1 MNLSVLG
8 SILSTL
14 RQFFNSVFCATP
26 KGECLYPRCGE
37 DVLEI
42 LTQAR
47 DNKTQVKVVGGTFPL
62 SSVTSED
69 VVLNLNLMNKLI
81 GLDVHQ
87 QTVIAEPGMLLS
99 HLSALLETVNLSLD
113 LAGTVPD
120 LSIVDAI
127 AVGLAG
133 CGGTLAKNVLSV
145 EVALPGSGGGGRGR
159 RAELSSWSW
168 TSNPA
173 QMSALF
179 SGLGLVAVVIAVT
192 FKCIP
197 LHRVSEVSYLTSLR
211 DILETWSLVHRT
223 SFSQQLTWYPFSEL
237 VILTHTSLLHS
248 NVAVAQ
254 SYLNRRFS
262 DISRAIARAV
272 RKVNLFLFSS
282 APLLSS
288 VLARVQFISL
298 WSVAKNRSDYA
309 HPHIAFSSVDML
321 RGVTWLLPLPSLP
334 PLLCSISHWSS
345 SHPAV
350 VSSPLVIY
358 TRQGEG
364 EGEGRAV
371 APYLQPS
378 IEGKGAAATVW
389 YDWFL
394 EDSSPDPLQLDQFEQ
409 MFHSAGGVKCWSGGR
424 IVSPLVLSSSFPQY
438 GAWCQVKA
446 ELDPDFLLS
455 SAYIQGTVWVQ
466 PKIKE
471 KSTSSRDRSAASTPS
486 SSRR

>member
-1 MNLSVLG
+1 MFPDLKENGAAMNLSVLN
-8 SILSTL
+8 SLVSAVK
-14 RQFFNSVFCATP
+14 QFFINIFFSPP
-26 KGECLYPRCGE
+26 KGEYLYPRCGE

-47 DNKTQVKVVGGTFPL
+47 DNKTQVKVVGGSFPL
-62 SSVTSED
+62 SSESPED
-69 VVLNLNLMNKLI
+69 VILNLNLMNKLI

-133 CGGTLAKNVLSV
+133 CGGTLAKNILSV
-145 EVALPGSGGGGRGR
+145 EVALPGADGGRSR
-159 RAELSSWSW
+159 RAELNSWSW
-168 TSNPA
+168 TTNPA

-197 LHRVSEVSYLTSLR
+197 LYRVTEVSYLTSLR

-223 SFSQQLTWYPFSEL
+223 SFSQQLIWYPFSEL
-237 VILTHTSLLHS
+237 VILTHTSNLNR
-248 NVAVAQ
+248 NVAIAQ
-254 SYLNRRFS
+254 SFINRQFS
-262 DISRAIARAV
+262 NTSRAVARFI
-272 RKVNLFLFSS
+272 RKINLFLFSS
-282 APLLSS
+282 APILSS
-288 VLARVQFISL
+288 VLARIQFISL

-309 HPHIAFSSVDML
+309 HPSVSYIDCDIL
-321 RGVTWLLPLPSLP
+321 RGATWLLPLASLP
-334 PLLCSISHWSS
+334 PLLCSISQWSH

-350 VSSPLVIY
+350 VSSPLLIY
-358 TRQGEG
+358 TIQGEG
-364 EGEGRAV
+364 EGRVGL

-394 EDSSPDPLQLDQFEQ
+394 SDSSPDPLELAQFEE
-409 MFHSAGGVKCWSGGR
+409 MFHS
-424 IVSPLVLSSSFPQY
+424 
-438 GAWCQVKA
+438 
-446 ELDPDFLLS
+446 
-455 SAYIQGTVWVQ
+455 
-466 PKIKE
+466 
-471 KSTSSRDRSAASTPS
+471 
-486 SSRR
+486 